1 MQIHREQTNSG
12 YLNTQT
18 SNDNGKKRHQTSCGA
33 AKTKTKRSS
42 VSISS
47 CCCLRSPATSFIPKQ
62 KRSRSCIYISEN
74 QKKKQQQPPPPT
86 PPPPPSKNYHFFWKP
101 YEVLPSETLQGSQD
115 LPTKSTNTDLWDL
128 WDLRM
133 LGMVRQNLVGMI
145 WFKGRSSWWF
155 QPISEIFVKLDHFP
169 KYGWK

>member
-1 MQIHREQTNSG
+1 MACVYYVFLFDMQIHREQTNSG

-74 QKKKQQQPPPPT
+74 QKKNNLHHHHHPKT
-86 PPPPPSKNYHFFWKP
+86 TISFGNHTRSCHLKRSKVPKTFRQNRQTR
-101 YEVLPSETLQGSQD
+101 S
-115 LPTKSTNTDLWDL
+115 WDL
-128 WDLRM
+128 WDLRI
-133 LGMVRQNLVGMI
+133 LGMVRQNLFGMI
-145 WFKGRSSWWF
+145 
-155 QPISEIFVKLDHFP
+155 
-169 KYGWK
+169 